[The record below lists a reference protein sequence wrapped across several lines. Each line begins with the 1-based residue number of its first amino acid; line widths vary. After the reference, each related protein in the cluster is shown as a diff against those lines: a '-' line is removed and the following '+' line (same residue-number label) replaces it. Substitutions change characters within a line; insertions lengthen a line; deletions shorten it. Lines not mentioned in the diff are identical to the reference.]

1 MAKIKKNPYLPKENV
16 CIPCIK
22 NVALEFFLQI
32 PTCKYFIDERRRIPS
47 ERKQR
52 IRKRKESS

>member
-22 NVALEFFLQI
+22 NVALEGCFANTNL
-32 PTCKYFIDERRRIPS
+32 
-47 ERKQR
+47 
-52 IRKRKESS
+52 